1 MPEPVARL
9 VLTVA
14 GAYLLAGVLF
24 AIPFAWRGAGALEP
38 VAREGTLGFRL
49 LILPG
54 AVTLWP
60 LLALRW
66 WRAAR

>member
-14 GAYLLAGVLF
+14 GAYLLAGLLF

-66 WRAAR
+66 WRASR